1 MLKRIIESSRLE
13 IFIAAMIALASITTA
28 LVTWRASMAGSQAG
42 DAIRQGLIDAVKQ
55 QASTNENWKK
65 TYEEGGYAQ
74 TYAATLAQIEAFEK
88 SGESAAEAQAKN
100 LRQYLLPSLQLF
112 SQTLT
117 ADAKYLK
124 SDGTYDLELRFA
136 DLQAQSPSSGLDP
149 EASFKMA
156 DIYGAEQRWLTMDIV
171 LLAISLFW
179 LAFAELN
186 TGRSRFFTLLIGLG
200 LYLISLTWFGVVEIA
215 FLTIRG
221 GAL

>member
-55 QASTNENWKK
+55 QASTNE
-65 TYEEGGYAQ
+65 EGGYAQ

-88 SGESAAEAQAKN
+88 SGVSTAEAQAKN

-112 SQTLT
+112 STNLT
-117 ADAKYLK
+117 TDPKYLK
-124 SDGTYDLELRFA
+124 SDGTYDLEQRFA
-136 DLQAQSPSSGLDP
+136 ELQAQSPNSSLDP
-149 EASFKMA
+149 EASFKAA
-156 DIYGAEQRWLTMDIV
+156 DLYGAEQRWLTMDIV

-186 TGRSRFFTLLIGLG
+186 TGRSRFFTLLIGVG

-215 FLTIRG
+215 FLAIRG